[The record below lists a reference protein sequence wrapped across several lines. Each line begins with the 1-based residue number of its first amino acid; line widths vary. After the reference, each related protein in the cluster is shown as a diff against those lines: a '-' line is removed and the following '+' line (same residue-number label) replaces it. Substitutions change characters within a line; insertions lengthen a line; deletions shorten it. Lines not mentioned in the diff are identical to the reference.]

1 MKKSLIILS
10 TFLLIAANTF
20 AASSKILMLRD
31 NGPLRI
37 ANDSNGVEWS
47 ETVAAGT
54 ELELESKE
62 LVIKDLITS
71 SKTYPDVKFF
81 KVKYN
86 KKTYYV
92 QESDAEPCDSA
103 SVIQADALLF
113 SKPTLSAFRNAV
125 LETGTLVVVDN
136 NDTVTEYNNKFVRI
150 SFYDTNDGLKRS
162 RYVNA
167 DKISSSDKD
176 VKAIIILEKARKS
189 ENEDLKKELLDNA
202 ASMKTTELISDYIK
216 KETAKILNI
225 STFSDDAIIS
235 IPEAW
240 TGYIFTNDGSKVN
253 VRSLPGTAGEVI
265 GQFNSEDYPTVLVTM
280 KTEDTEEI
288 DGKTES
294 WYYVTEY
301 DIDNFTVVADGIEG
315 WVFGGFIGHR

>member
-1 MKKSLIILS
+1 MKKTLIIIS
-10 TFLLIAANTF
+10 TVLLIAANTF
-20 AASSKILMLRD
+20 AAPSKILMLRD
-31 NGPLRI
+31 NGPLRK
-37 ANDSNGVEWS
+37 ANDSNGVEWA

-62 LVIKDLITS
+62 LVTKDLITS

-92 QESDAEPCDSA
+92 QESDAEPCESA
-103 SVIQADALLF
+103 SVIQEDALLF
-113 SKPTLSAFRNAV
+113 SRPTLSSFRNAV
-125 LETGTLVVVDN
+125 LETGTLVVADN
-136 NDTVTEYNNKFVRI
+136 SDTVTEYNNNFVKI
-150 SFYDTNDGLKRS
+150 YFYDTNDGLKRS
-162 RYVNA
+162 RYVNSN
-167 DKISSSDKD
+167 KISSSDKD
-176 VKAIIILEKARKS
+176 VKAIIILEKARKT
-189 ENEDLKKELLDNA
+189 ENEDLKKEFLDNA
-202 ASMKTTELISDYIK
+202 ASMKTTELIGEYIK

-225 STFSDDAIIS
+225 SSFSDDSIIS

-253 VRSLPGTAGEVI
+253 VRSLPGTAGEVV
-265 GQFNSEDYPTVLVTM
+265 GQFNSEDNPTVLVTM

-288 DGKTES
+288 DGITES

-301 DIDNFTVVADGIEG
+301 DIDNSTTVADGIEG
-315 WVFGGFIGHR
+315 WVFGGFISDY